1 MTFLDV
7 RGIRRGAAGHT
18 FAGVMSAPRLNVLI
32 VSAQFPFPPRSG
44 FEMRVHHLARRIAA
58 RHDVTLLS
66 YTRPSERDDGAA
78 AWPGDLRVETVE
90 LAAPSRA
97 AKRAA
102 QAASLA
108 SPRPY
113 ACRSVRSHEMQ
124 RRIDALCAA
133 RRVDVVQLETS
144 LLCTFSFP
152 PGVPVVVDE
161 HNVEY
166 EVFARMHEGER
177 SRPRRA
183 FNRVE
188 HARFRRFEQHCWRRA
203 AGCAVTSEREARIV
217 RSVAPRAPVEV
228 VPNGVDLDAFRPS
241 RTPPEPCSVVFNGI
255 LDYRPN
261 LDAANHLVDEIWPRV
276 QRHSP
281 GARLTIVGRGH
292 PGDIRRLRRPGVA
305 VTGEVPDVRPYLE
318 RAAVVAVPVRMG
330 GGTRLKVLEGLAIGK
345 PMVSTTLGCEGV
357 RVRDGEHLLVADGA
371 DAFAAA
377 IARVFAHAGLGHALG
392 SAGRGLVEREYSW
405 DLAADRLDD
414 LLARVGARR
423 RRAPA
428 GVLVPRAEAEGVAP

>member
-1 MTFLDV
+1 
-7 RGIRRGAAGHT
+7 
-18 FAGVMSAPRLNVLI
+18 MSASRLNVLI

-44 FEMRVHHLARRIAA
+44 FEMRVHHLARRLAA

-66 YTRPSERDDGAA
+66 YARPSERDGGAA

-113 ACRSVRSHEMQ
+113 ACRSVRSHAMQ

-133 RRVDVVQLETS
+133 RRVDVVQVETS

-188 HARFRRFEQHCWRRA
+188 HARFRRFEQRWWRRA

-217 RSVAPRAPVEV
+217 RSVAPGSPVESSRTASTSTSS
-228 VPNGVDLDAFRPS
+228 GRRARRPS
-241 RTPPEPCSVVFNGI
+241 RTASSST
-255 LDYRPN
+255 
-261 LDAANHLVDEIWPRV
+261 A
-276 QRHSP
+276 S
-281 GARLTIVGRGH
+281 
-292 PGDIRRLRRPGVA
+292 
-305 VTGEVPDVRPYLE
+305 
-318 RAAVVAVPVRMG
+318 
-330 GGTRLKVLEGLAIGK
+330 
-345 PMVSTTLGCEGV
+345 STT
-357 RVRDGEHLLVADGA
+357 
-371 DAFAAA
+371 
-377 IARVFAHAGLGHALG
+377 ART
-392 SAGRGLVEREYSW
+392 STPPTTWSTRSGRASSVTPP
-405 DLAADRLDD
+405 
-414 LLARVGARR
+414 ARA
-423 RRAPA
+423 
-428 GVLVPRAEAEGVAP
+428 